1 MLITD
6 TSFFEWPFLHRLF
19 VQAHESLGDVY
30 RNTMLTSRIY
40 EGGGGAVQK
49 VLYKGLMDLY

>member
-40 EGGGGAVQK
+40 EGGGGGSTESFV
-49 VLYKGLMDLY
+49 

>member
-19 VQAHESLGDVY
+19 VQAHESLRDVY
-30 RNTMLTSRIY
+30 RNTMLTSRVY
-40 EGGGGAVQK
+40 EGGGAVRI